1 MTDEIAKDWFGEGA
15 RPDPLRAARE
25 GGKPALPKR
34 FYAQAGVAPG
44 EGGFGLVLDGR
55 PARTPAKNPLA
66 VPERAVADALAT
78 EWNAQEDV
86 IDPTR
91 MPLTRLVNSAL
102 DGVAQRRA
110 AVIEDVAAYAGSD
123 LVVYRAGDPARLVED
138 QARAWDPVLAWARE
152 RLGARFSLSEGVM
165 HVAQDDGALAA
176 VRAAVERFASP
187 VALAGLHAATTLT
200 GSILIALMLADG
212 ALTPDAA
219 WAAAHVD
226 EDFQASVW
234 GRDAEAEVRRERRRA
249 EFDAAALALRAT
261 SP

>member
-1 MTDEIAKDWFGEGA
+1 MKDDIAKDWFGEGP

-25 GGKPALPKR
+25 AGRPALPKL
-34 FYAQAGVAPG
+34 FYTQAAVAPG
-44 EGGFGLVLDGR
+44 EGGFALVLDGR

-66 VPERAVADALAT
+66 VAERAVADALAA
-78 EWNAQEDV
+78 EWNAQGDA

-102 DGVAQRRA
+102 DGVAQRRD
-110 AVIEDVAAYAGSD
+110 AVAEDVARYAGSD
-123 LVVYRAGDPARLVED
+123 LVVYRAGDPARLVEA

-152 RLGARFSLSEGVM
+152 RLGARFALSEGVM
-165 HVAQDDGALAA
+165 HVAQDEAALAA
-176 VRAAVERFASP
+176 VRAAVDRLASP

-200 GSILIALMLADG
+200 GSVLIALMLADG
-212 ALTPDAA
+212 ALSPDEA

-234 GRDAEAEVRRERRRA
+234 GRDAEAEARRERRRA
-249 EFDAAALALRAT
+249 EFGAAALALDAT
-261 SP
+261 RR